1 MHRMKKGTRTIS
13 QSVLRFARISA
24 DRGNPFERDDN
35 PPLKDER
42 DAFLAKVAKLKGK
55 GFEPDFWSVL
65 LEG

>member
-1 MHRMKKGTRTIS
+1 VYCGLHGYQPIVVTLL
-13 QSVLRFARISA
+13 SVTS
-24 DRGNPFERDDN
+24 NPFERDDN